1 MKRSQIF
8 RVCSHVGAAVLVVSL
23 LTQCKT
29 TASYKDIEYDPGKLK
44 TPSGHGLE
52 KKDYPFDDDGSYRK
66 DWVKNDTGGRT
77 RSSYNSPEPATAV
90 ASAESGSTPSAYPT
104 YAQASAE
111 REAGNTASM
120 AVPASMTSSEPP
132 SVSVSPTQY
141 HKVAVGDTL
150 FALSKRY
157 NTSVEEL
164 QRVNGLTDN
173 TIHVGQ
179 SLRVP

>member
-1 MKRSQIF
+1 MKCSPFF
-8 RVCSHVGAAVLVVSL
+8 RACFHVLFAFVAVAC

-29 TASYKDIEYDPGKLK
+29 TASYKDIEYDPAKLK
-44 TPSGHGLE
+44 TPAGHGLE

-77 RSSYNSPEPATAV
+77 RTSYSTPEPETAV
-90 ASAESGSTPSAYPT
+90 TSADAAASAPAYPT
-104 YAQASAE
+104 YAEASAD
-111 REAGNTASM
+111 RTTTS
-120 AVPASMTSSEPP
+120 VPVTPAAAPSSPP
-132 SVSVSPTQY
+132 SVSVSPAQY

-157 NTSVEEL
+157 NTTVEDL

-179 SLRVP
+179 SLRIP